1 MKKLRL
7 PITFSLAIL
16 PIALVA
22 GLLVCIYQ
30 IDLYPA
36 EVLEQAISQIG
47 SKELLIAVS
56 VAQTAVYA
64 VFCSFIGCIFAQKIG
79 LWKPLKIEKK
89 PLLSTLWKAIVF
101 GIIFSLDYWIFGSKY
116 PAAIQE
122 SIAAGLTPIGVT
134 SAILY
139 GGIVE
144 ELMLRLA
151 FMSITVMAL
160 WKIFCRKTA
169 VGDIPDWIFASANIV
184 AALAFAALHLPA
196 THVTFGGITP
206 LLVFRCFFLNGGF
219 GIFFGWL
226 YRKYGI
232 QYAML
237 GHALLHIV
245 SKVIWLILI

>member
-1 MKKLRL
+1 MRKWKT
-7 PITFSLAIL
+7 PILFSLATL
-16 PIALVA
+16 PIALAA
-22 GLLVCIYQ
+22 GVLVSIYQ

-36 EVLEQAISQIG
+36 DVLELAISQIG
-47 SKELLIAVS
+47 SKELLILVS
-56 VAQTAVYA
+56 VIQTAIYA
-64 VFCSFIGCIFAQKIG
+64 MFCSFIGCVFSQKLG
-79 LWKPLKIEKK
+79 LWKPLKFEKK
-89 PLLSTLWKAIVF
+89 PLLDTLGKAVVF
-101 GIIFSLDYWIFGSKY
+101 GVIFSLDYWVFGSKY
-116 PAAIQE
+116 PAIQE
-122 SIAAGLTPIGVT
+122 SIAAGLTPVGVT

-151 FMSITVMAL
+151 FMSITAMAL

-169 VGDIPDWIFASANIV
+169 AKDIPDWVFATANIV
-184 AALAFAALHLPA
+184 AALVFAALHLPA

-245 SKVIWLILI
+245 SKAIWLIII